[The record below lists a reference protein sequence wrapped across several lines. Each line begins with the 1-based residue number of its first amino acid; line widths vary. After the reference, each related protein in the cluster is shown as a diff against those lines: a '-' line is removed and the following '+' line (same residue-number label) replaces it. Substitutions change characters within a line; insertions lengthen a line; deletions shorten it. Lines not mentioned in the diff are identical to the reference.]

1 MEETRNR
8 AFEDAF
14 DRTLAFVQQ
23 RRERDASFTIEILE
37 GLLRTEY
44 HNQDNSWDGKSLLQE
59 ATQDGVIAAYEKALA
74 LWRKE
79 S

>member
-1 MEETRNR
+1 MDETRKQTFDN
-8 AFEDAF
+8 AF

-23 RRERDASFTIEILE
+23 RRERDADFTIDVLD

-74 LWRKE
+74 EWRKE
-79 S
+79 G